1 MSWCPERLV
10 WPCSS
15 IRPIPATETTLR
27 GAELA
32 ARGTGLQ
39 LQVFNASTSAEIDAA
54 FAAFVRDPPD
64 ALFVGST
71 PFYTSRRVQLVQL
84 AARYA
89 IPATYVGRQF
99 AEIGGLM
106 SYGANITDAWRQL
119 GLYTGRVLKGAKPA
133 DLPVV
138 QASKFELVIN
148 VKTAKALGI
157 TIPRSVLL
165 RADEVIQ

>member
-1 MSWCPERLV
+1 M
-10 WPCSS
+10 
-15 IRPIPATETTLR
+15 
-27 GAELA
+27 
-32 ARGTGLQ
+32 
-39 LQVFNASTSAEIDAA
+39 QVFNASTSAEIDAA
-54 FAAFVRDPPD
+54 FATFVRDPPD

-89 IPATYVGRQF
+89 IPAAYVGRQF

-106 SYGANITDAWRQL
+106 SYGANLTDAWRQL
-119 GLYTGRVLKGAKPA
+119 GLYVGRVLKGAKPA

-148 VKTAKALGI
+148 RQTAKMLGI
-157 TIPRSVLL
+157 TVPDKLL
-165 RADEVIQ
+165 VAADEVIE